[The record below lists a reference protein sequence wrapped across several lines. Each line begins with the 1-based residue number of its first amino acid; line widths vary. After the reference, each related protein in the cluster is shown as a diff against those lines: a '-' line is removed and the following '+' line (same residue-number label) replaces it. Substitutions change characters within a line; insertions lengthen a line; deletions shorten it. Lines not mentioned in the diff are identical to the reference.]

1 MLWKGGLLLGVG
13 WEEEGDAVVDGE
25 DAGAVLA
32 GEGGFW
38 RGGDADAGALFG
50 GLEKWTHINIKTD
63 IGISCGYNFC
73 ATVVTI
79 LTHLGNHDTWLTTL

>member
-1 MLWKGGLLLGVG
+1 MRMLGKDGRLLGIG

-38 RGGDADAGALFG
+38 
-50 GLEKWTHINIKTD
+50 
-63 IGISCGYNFC
+63 
-73 ATVVTI
+73 
-79 LTHLGNHDTWLTTL
+79 